1 MIGPVLFNDSRIK
14 EPPTRVTTTVATTR
28 IALHYLF
35 TTTIT
40 RRLTHKTEP
49 RSVMKSLR
57 HSLQN
62 AVALTLLAA
71 APVSVVGVSEQLI
84 DLMDAL
90 QCSDGQICGPV
101 GLDL

>member
-1 MIGPVLFNDSRIK
+1 M
-14 EPPTRVTTTVATTR
+14 
-28 IALHYLF
+28 
-35 TTTIT
+35 TTIT

-49 RSVMKSLR
+49 RSVMSLR

-71 APVSVVGVSEQLI
+71 TPVSVVCVSEKLI

-90 QCSDGQICGPV
+90 QCSDGEICGPV
-101 GLDL
+101 GLGLDLTGLGIFLA